1 MKVATTL
8 VATFALIIISEALP
22 LELAEWYQNQRN
34 PTFTS
39 LMPRSEIYS
48 HQSSHVNMR
57 KTRRHHD
64 IDQLDTYQRFGE
76 NILFGVSRF
85 QQLL

>member
-22 LELAEWYQNQRN
+22 LELAEWYQNQHN
-34 PTFTS
+34 PTFTT
-39 LMPRSEIYS
+39 LMPRSGIYS

-57 KTRRHHD
+57 KTSRHHD
-64 IDQLDTYQRFGE
+64 MDQLDTYQRFGE

-85 QQLL
+85 QQRS